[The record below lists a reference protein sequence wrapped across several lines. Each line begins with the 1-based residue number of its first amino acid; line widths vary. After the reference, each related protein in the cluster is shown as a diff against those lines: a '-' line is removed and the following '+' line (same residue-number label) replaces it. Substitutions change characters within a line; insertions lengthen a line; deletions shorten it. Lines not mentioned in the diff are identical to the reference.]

1 MSDRGPGLSLP
12 CGALSRPGSFSWG
25 GRSRCR
31 GHRRAC
37 GAKVPCDPAAVAE
50 PARLCVVKPP
60 APPIRVDVVVRDGG
74 LLLLPEERFLAVDVV
89 DLLLLDVAVVEPGL
103 GLRLGL
109 GLGLGLALGLGLGLG
124 LGLPGRSRGGRR
136 LEDGQGSVVVQLRE
150 VPLAQLVEADGYVRV

>member
-1 MSDRGPGLSLP
+1 M
-12 CGALSRPGSFSWG
+12 
-25 GRSRCR
+25 CR
-31 GHRRAC
+31 GRRSGC
-37 GAKVPCDPAAVAE
+37 GTKVPCDPAAVAE
-50 PARLCVVKPP
+50 PARVRVVKTP
-60 APPIRVDVVVRDGG
+60 ALTIGVDVRGVGR